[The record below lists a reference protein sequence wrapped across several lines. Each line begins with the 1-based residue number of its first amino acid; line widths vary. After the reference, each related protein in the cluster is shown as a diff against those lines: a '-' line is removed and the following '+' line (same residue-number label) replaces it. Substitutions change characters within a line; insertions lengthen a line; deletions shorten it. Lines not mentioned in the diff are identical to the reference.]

1 MPLVM
6 IDVSKTVGSAR
17 VRIIGDAVYDA
28 MTTLAGVAVHDKLQ
42 IVTRHER
49 DELVFPP
56 EGYPDVEYS
65 ADIVSYR

>member
-28 MTTLAGVAVHDKLQ
+28 MTTLAGVAVHVLSSS
-42 IVTRHER
+42 
-49 DELVFPP
+49 
-56 EGYPDVEYS
+56 VEYS